1 MLPQIDAS
9 PNQKFAIEYN
19 GERFKATFVKSKT
32 NGQLVFDRHDRK
44 ERWYVDRIKYIFM
57 RVHGQAVLLD
67 PDSADAE
74 KFVVEPGAIEP
85 MLPGD
90 SPKVRTRK
98 KRYLKAT
105 IRLYYVECMDEYDI
119 PRSNEPIR
127 AFIEKHVETHV
138 KLFGEEKLFS
148 KNQELAPGASSLIRY
163 CREYGEKHFRPFQF
177 FLSNSGGDH
186 KSGLWAN
193 CIKVL
198 RWTMEEWYWGPY
210 KPTDRSVKVWFQG
223 EVAKERNRRLALAVG
238 DEAGDEMRRL
248 VSELH
253 HQVEKLGETTL
264 WTPDIDLASVSEDKE
279 KKADFAEPCF
289 STLQNWLDAGATLE
303 NIARREGRTVANR
316 QIEGVYHNAVVTH
329 RPLQCVVMD
338 HTIID
343 LHVVVYDENGNI
355 KEETYRPCLIVVID
369 IHTRMVLAANLSI
382 GSPSLETLY
391 AGLKQTLKPKYFLN
405 HLNRGDAYA
414 WSLDCFGLFKRMLV
428 DNDLANI
435 GRSLRSS
442 AVAIGM
448 RVSFAPVKTPPYK
461 AVVERFF
468 QTLNT
473 NIWHEADG
481 GVREKPG
488 VSKVDPRTTARFTI
502 KEAQEKLWNWII
514 TVYHLDIHS
523 ELGMPPAL
531 KWKESLEKYT
541 RPLVKD
547 MRDIDGAF
555 GKSGTRVITGAGI
568 EYRNEHFYDPD
579 LTTQLLDDLAG
590 LVKGPRGTRELNST
604 RGFEIDFTEQDT
616 VRALSVF
623 NPARG
628 EYVDYP
634 NRDPTKTGTYEDQ
647 VVERQKRNEKTENF
661 FSRNELRINVANHFA
676 GLTVNPTP
684 VVDLAAESAALEAAD
699 NDGRS
704 SAHNLAARRRTEIVE
719 QRPAA
724 RRGGRRSAT
733 IKAMETRAANKQKS
747 EGTLPEIHHEMRT
760 ASPATK
766 PPVIEL
772 SSSSAIAP
780 NPVDASENLKTLQSS
795 NPFAVG
801 GGGYLDGG
809 ETDVEV
815 SLG

>member
-1 MLPQIDAS
+1 M
-9 PNQKFAIEYN
+9 
-19 GERFKATFVKSKT
+19 
-32 NGQLVFDRHDRK
+32 
-44 ERWYVDRIKYIFM
+44 
-57 RVHGQAVLLD
+57 
-67 PDSADAE
+67 
-74 KFVVEPGAIEP
+74 
-85 MLPGD
+85 
-90 SPKVRTRK
+90 
-98 KRYLKAT
+98 
-105 IRLYYVECMDEYDI
+105 
-119 PRSNEPIR
+119 
-127 AFIEKHVETHV
+127 
-138 KLFGEEKLFS
+138 KLFGEAKLFK
-148 KNQELAPGASSLIRY
+148 KNQEFAPGASSLIRY

-186 KSGLWAN
+186 KSGRWSN

-198 RWTMEEWYWGPY
+198 KWTMQEWYWSPY
-210 KPTDRSVKVWFQG
+210 APSDRAVKGWFDG
-223 EVAKERNRRLALAVG
+223 EVAKEKKRRLALELG

-248 VSELH
+248 MSELPSVE
-253 HQVEKLGETTL
+253 HQGTVAIPEALK
-264 WTPDIDLASVSEDKE
+264 IDLASLSKDDEE
-279 KKADFAEPCF
+279 GANFTEPCPA
-289 STLQNWLDAGATLE
+289 TLQNWIDAGATLE
-303 NIARREGRTVANR
+303 NIARREGRTIANR

-329 RPLQCVVMD
+329 RPLECVVMD
-338 HTIID
+338 HTQVD
-343 LHVVVYDENGNI
+343 MHVVVYDEKGNI
-355 KEETYRPCLIVVID
+355 KEETYRPWLIVVMD
-369 IHTRMVLAANLSI
+369 VHSRMVLAANLSI
-382 GSPSLETLY
+382 GSPSLQTLY

-405 HLNRGDAYA
+405 HLNLGDAYA

-428 DNDLANI
+428 DNDLANT

-442 AVAIGM
+442 AAAIGM

-468 QTLNT
+468 KTLNT

-488 VSKVDPRTTARFTI
+488 VSKVDPRITARFTI
-502 KEAQEKLWNWII
+502 KEAQERLWNWII

-555 GKSGTRVITGAGI
+555 GKSGTRVFTRAGI
-568 EYRNEHFYDPD
+568 EYRNEHFYDQD

-634 NRDPTKTGTYEDQ
+634 NRDPMKTGTYEDE
-647 VVERQKRNEKTENF
+647 VIERQKRNQKVDNF
-661 FSRNELRINVANHFA
+661 FSRNQLKINVADHLA
-676 GLTVNPTP
+676 GLKINPTP
-684 VVDLAAESAALEAAD
+684 VVDVAAESAALAAAGK
-699 NDGRS
+699 DGRS
-704 SAHNLAARRRTEIVE
+704 SAHNLAAKRRTELVE

-724 RRGGRRSAT
+724 RRGSRSAT
-733 IKAMETRAANKQKS
+733 IKAMETRAANKKRTD
-747 EGTLPEIHHEMRT
+747 GTATEIHDDLRPT
-760 ASPATK
+760 APPKK

-772 SSSSAIAP
+772 RSSSAVAP
-780 NPVDASENLKTLQSS
+780 NPADASENLKTLQTA

-801 GGGYLDGG
+801 GGGHLDGS
-809 ETDVEV
+809 ETDVDV
-815 SLG
+815 SLE